1 MNLTTIDSPS
11 NLTKLKTKLRNLDYK
26 VWLPLLTPGSYFSK
40 RVTDLANRAENI
52 KWQKRL
58 QDDGIPDVSK
68 IFTYTNQNELRKLY
82 ELAFNCPSG
91 AVALEIG
98 SHLGASSCYIA
109 AGLKQNNGH
118 LLCVD
123 TWANETMI
131 EGMQDTYSE
140 FNKNTSGV
148 TKQITTI
155 RKRSDDVIE
164 DDVKA
169 KLNLVFIDGDH
180 SYQAV
185 KKDFEIVQK
194 WMSEDGIIAFHD
206 FDNVNFEG
214 VSRVVGEALASGKWV
229 LVGKVDTLAWIK
241 PARWEEPTWL

>member
-1 MNLTTIDSPS
+1 MNSSTTSSPI
-11 NLTKLKTKLRNLDYK
+11 NTNKLKIKLENLYHK
-26 VWLPLLTPGSYFSK
+26 VLMPLLTPDSYLSK

-58 QDDGIPDVSK
+58 QKDGIPDVSK

-82 ELAFNCPSG
+82 ELASNCPSG
-91 AVALEIG
+91 SVALEIG

-123 TWANETMI
+123 TWGNETMI
-131 EGMQDTYSE
+131 EGRQDTYLE
-140 FNKNTSGV
+140 FHKNTSGV
-148 TKQITTI
+148 KQQITTI
-155 RKRSDDVIE
+155 RKRSDDVVENDI
-164 DDVKA
+164 KTQ
-169 KLNLVFIDGDH
+169 LNLVFIDGDH

-185 KKDFEIVQK
+185 KKDFETVQK
-194 WMSEDGIIAFHD
+194 WMTEDGIIAFHD
-206 FDNVNFEG
+206 FNNINFEG
-214 VSRVVGEALASGKWV
+214 VSRVVGEALSSGKWV